1 MIRMLRATFAIFLLL
16 LAACSHVSAKVPE
29 KFYGNW
35 VVTLDSS
42 GGFPWWQQI
51 KYPVSLSITEKSLR
65 FTDQSGHECEPEIY
79 FYDDDLQSLI
89 FKHCLP
95 NKSSMA
101 FSPFYRLR
109 YEGDALR
116 GETWTYKLLFQ
127 WRGSIK

>member
-51 KYPVSLSITEKSLR
+51 KYPVSLSIAEKSLR
-65 FTDQSGHECEPEIY
+65 FTDQSGHECEPEVY

-89 FKHCLP
+89 FKYCLP

-109 YEGDALR
+109 YEGDA
-116 GETWTYKLLFQ
+116 
-127 WRGSIK
+127 